1 MKIQIKLQE
10 QAYLNNSA
18 NGDWKDEAYVAKA
31 EINGLPGKVWWLVE
45 SPGAEY
51 EEDACDWTNPYL
63 IELETDVIDPGEH
76 EITIYE

>member
-10 QAYLNNSA
+10 QAYFNNSA

-45 SPGAEY
+45 NSDAEY

-63 IELETDVIDPGEH
+63 IEMETDVIDPGEH